1 MAEIEIE
8 KKSNNNWIWIV
19 LGLVIIGVIIYFVVA
34 DNDEV
39 DDDDMEQIESDEVG
53 NIDTTNDL
61 NLYGISENGVRTIIA
76 YPVNLKA
83 DVEA

>member
-19 LGLVIIGVIIYFVVA
+19 LALVVIGVIIYFVVA

-53 NIDTTNDL
+53 IIDTTTDL
-61 NLYGISENGVRTIIA
+61 NFYGISANGVRTIIA
-76 YPVNLKA
+76 YPENLKV
-83 DVEA
+83 DLEA